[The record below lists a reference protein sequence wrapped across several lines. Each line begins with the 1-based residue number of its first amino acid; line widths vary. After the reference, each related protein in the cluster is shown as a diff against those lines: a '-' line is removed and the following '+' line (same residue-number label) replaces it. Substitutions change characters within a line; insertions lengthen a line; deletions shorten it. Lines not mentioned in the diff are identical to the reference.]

1 MVTKDAIIIMNIG
14 ILKLAGMIFLNEEI
28 NKLERIK
35 TKVAAR
41 PIPSPLYAEVVT
53 ASVGQSPIAR
63 TRIKLFLTMPSIR
76 VRFIFL
82 SL

>member
-1 MVTKDAIIIMNIG
+1 MMMNMG
-14 ILKLAGMIFLNEEI
+14 ILKLVGIIFLKEEI
-28 NKLERIK
+28 NKLESIK
-35 TKVAAR
+35 TKVAAI

-53 ASVGQSPIAR
+53 ARVGQSPIAR
-63 TRIKLFLTMPSIR
+63 TSIKLFLTMPSIR